1 MGATLFPVF
10 YAQILTRGTTGD
22 EKAEGRQL
30 LHQQTGAHKALKNR
44 AFGPA
49 SPAPQSGLATSN
61 KHSPQFGK
69 IPIHHV

>member
-1 MGATLFPVF
+1 MGATLFPR
-10 YAQILTRGTTGD
+10 LLCPNPERGARPVD

-49 SPAPQSGLATSN
+49 SPAPQSGLATI
-61 KHSPQFGK
+61 K
-69 IPIHHV
+69 